1 MLLDEHGADLLEERV
16 HRFQQDQLLLKP
28 LALAHMAV
36 GLLEVGPRGRD
47 RIGHVGVHLL
57 HLNVSPHTHDQLVG
71 HVAGEGGQYGEHA
84 EAQLALHDLLVQ
96 QQLVVQEGQ
105 RHGAAPLLDVAHA
118 VPGLLGIEKKK
129 SNLEMETGEMAEDA
143 LVAEAQ
149 LVVHLVEEVLLTT
162 INMKTRRYP
171 TKAKGMLI
179 PFSAIQSI
187 SRSQRFQSQCA

>member
-1 MLLDEHGADLLEERV
+1 MN
-16 HRFQQDQLLLKP
+16 KN
-28 LALAHMAV
+28 
-36 GLLEVGPRGRD
+36 LEV
-47 RIGHVGVHLL
+47 
-57 HLNVSPHTHDQLVG
+57 
-71 HVAGEGGQYGEHA
+71 
-84 EAQLALHDLLVQ
+84 EA
-96 QQLVVQEGQ
+96 
-105 RHGAAPLLDVAHA
+105 
-118 VPGLLGIEKKK
+118 
-129 SNLEMETGEMAEDA
+129 GEMAEDA